1 VSPNPSSDRFI
12 DPNERLLASTVPP
25 PPPSRGERIR
35 QALGQLRWRDLQRIP
50 AWFHS
55 REGHSCVLAALAGAA
70 LMLGFYRSEAASAA
84 STALAA
90 LQRTEVRSTPPVVER
105 ASVLPEPRALAARE
119 PVSPLPPITRVADLA
134 DVEPPVTSGEQP
146 LTSGE
151 RPVTSGGVDRA
162 KSGTPAVRESRS
174 ARVSPRRAAKMKKS
188 HGKRVAKKK
197 FVKKKRKAKQAI
209 ARAPRRTKTQRAKRS
224 GAAAWLEEEV
234 RGKGAVAS
242 KQR

>member
-1 VSPNPSSDRFI
+1 VSPSPSSDRFI

-25 PPPSRGERIR
+25 PPPSRGDRIR
-35 QALGQLRWRDLQRIP
+35 QAIRQLRWRDLQRIP

-119 PVSPLPPITRVADLA
+119 PVSPLPPITHVADLA
-134 DVEPPVTSGEQP
+134 DVDQPVTSGEQP
-146 LTSGE
+146 
-151 RPVTSGGVDRA
+151 VTSGGVARA

-174 ARVSPRRAAKMKKS
+174 ARLSPRRAAKMKKS